1 MKKSVLITDLDNT
14 LFDWFSVWYHSFN
27 AMLTKTIEIS
37 GIPQEILIPQIKT
50 IHQKYGTAEY
60 SFLLESLP
68 ALQEKYGDRNVINNV
83 FSEAIHEFRIE
94 RKKHL
99 KLYPTVMETLVS
111 LKSKGVLIIGYTE
124 SKEYYSNFRIKRL
137 GLDGIIDILF
147 SPEDHDIPED
157 VIKQTAYSP
166 DLTLNKHTPEGEVKP
181 NPRILRDIIHQA
193 NADIEDCV
201 YIGDSEMKDIAMA
214 QSTGVSDVY
223 AKYGTSHF
231 EDNVEGYELLRKVT
245 HWSDEDVARE
255 KAIKSESVNL
265 NISPSYT
272 AEKFSDILGYFNF
285 EKFRK

>member
-37 GIPQEILIPQIKT
+37 GISQDILIPQIKL
-50 IHQKYGTAEY
+50 IHQKHGTAEY

-68 ALQEKYGDRNVINNV
+68 ALQEKYGDRNTINNV

-99 KLYPTVMETLVS
+99 KLYPTVMDTLIE
-111 LKSKGVLIIGYTE
+111 LKKQGVFIIGYTE

-137 GLDGIIDILF
+137 GLDGVINILF
-147 SPEDHDIPED
+147 SPEDHAIPDE
-157 VIKQTAYSP
+157 VTKQSAYYPES
-166 DLTLNKHTPEGEVKP
+166 TLNKHTPVGEIKP
-181 NPRILRDIIHQA
+181 NPKVLRDIIRQVNA
-193 NADIEDCV
+193 NIEDCV

-231 EDNVEGYELLRKVT
+231 EENKEGYELLRKVT
-245 HWSDEDVARE
+245 HWTDEEVARE
-255 KAIKSESVNL
+255 KAIKDESINL
-265 NISPSYT
+265 NISPTYV
-272 AEKFSDILGYFNF
+272 AERFSDILAFFDF
-285 EKFRK
+285 EPFRK